1 MKVTRVAGP
10 ARRHIL
16 GAAIQLGQQSGK
28 VGWFPSAKYPDGTPV
43 AGVAAVQELGS
54 AKQGIPPRPFFRPT
68 ELEQAG
74 EWARVSAGL
83 SRMVMRGEIQPTALF
98 EGLCL
103 KAEGDVRETIT
114 KLQTPP
120 LAQATIADRKRR
132 LRAGGPPPAATI
144 EKPLVDSGLLLATL
158 TSQVE

>member
-10 ARRHIL
+10 ARKHIL

-54 AKQGIPPRPFFRPT
+54 AKQGIPPRASFRIT
-68 ELEQAG
+68 ADAEAN

-83 SRMVMRGEIQPTALF
+83 SRMVMRGQIQPVDLL

-114 KLQTPP
+114 KLQSPP
-120 LAQATIADRKRR
+120 LAAATIAARKRR
-132 LRAGGPPPAATI
+132 LAAGGPPPAATI
-144 EKPLVDSGLLLATL
+144 EKPLVDSGLMLATL
-158 TSQVE
+158 TSQVD